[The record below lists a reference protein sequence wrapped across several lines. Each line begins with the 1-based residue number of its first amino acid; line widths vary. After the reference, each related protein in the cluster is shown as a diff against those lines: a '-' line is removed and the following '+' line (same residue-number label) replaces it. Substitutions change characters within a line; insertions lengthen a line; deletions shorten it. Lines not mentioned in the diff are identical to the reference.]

1 MVKILAVDYGE
12 KRIGLAVSDELG
24 LVATP
29 VGVLKNDKNLYN
41 NLLNLIKEKRVDK
54 ILVGLPQWDSRTYIV
69 QEIKTFVKHL
79 EKKVEISI
87 DFVNEYYSTKSVIKK
102 LNELGK
108 KLKKKKSKLDAYS
121 ACEIL
126 QDYLN
131 RFCSKNVQK
140 S

>member
-69 QEIKTFVKHL
+69 QEIKTFVKRL

-102 LNELGK
+102 LNELGE
-108 KLKKKKSKLDAYS
+108 KLKKKKSKLDTYS

-131 RFCSKNVQK
+131 SSCSKNVQK
-140 S
+140 P